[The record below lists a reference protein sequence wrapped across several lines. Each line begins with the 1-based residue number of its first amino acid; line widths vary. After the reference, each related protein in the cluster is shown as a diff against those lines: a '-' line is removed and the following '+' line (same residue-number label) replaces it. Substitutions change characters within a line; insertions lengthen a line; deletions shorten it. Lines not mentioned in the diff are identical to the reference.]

1 MSEKHLAFGGRIG
14 YNTIRSASA
23 EFAGVAQLVERV
35 IGNDEVHGSD
45 SHHQLQTKNHPT
57 GGFLFGIAKE
67 GGRSRDPAYAG
78 GNRNGVAI

>member
-1 MSEKHLAFGGRIG
+1 MSGIVGRSPNKTKKKSEKHLAFGGRIG

-45 SHHQLQTKNHPT
+45 SHHQLHGKPAKLLRFS
-57 GGFLFGIAKE
+57 GFCFCK
-67 GGRSRDPAYAG
+67 
-78 GNRNGVAI
+78 VHT